1 MRKSRTNVSRTPRP
15 SSRSSK
21 KTFRDFPRYREINTF
36 VEKVKQREPVLAVL
50 FGSVARGDFRLDS
63 DADVL
68 VVFSKPVELA
78 QVYQDSDGTV
88 QPVVKTL
95 DQMDKFIREGEPF
108 YIEMIEDGIP
118 LYDSDGQYKKLS
130 RLAREAKAAWGLKR
144 TKGGWRWTNVQPIW
158 KAAR

>member
-1 MRKSRTNVSRTPRP
+1 
-15 SSRSSK
+15 
-21 KTFRDFPRYREINTF
+21 
-36 VEKVKQREPVLAVL
+36 L